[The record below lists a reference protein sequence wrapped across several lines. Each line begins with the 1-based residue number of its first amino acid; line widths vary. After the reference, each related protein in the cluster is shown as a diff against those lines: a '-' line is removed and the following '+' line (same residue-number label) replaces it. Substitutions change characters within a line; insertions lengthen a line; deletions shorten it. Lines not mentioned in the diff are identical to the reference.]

1 VEFVAD
7 RRALVIM
14 DNCEHL
20 LADAADVGQRLV
32 GSCPSLSV
40 LANSRESLSIPDEHT
55 YRVDS
60 LGVSGAP
67 QEPSGRPPSPTGPGW
82 LRIGDGQLSTEGSP
96 SPLSPKRRHG
106 GSPAHRWRGPA
117 CGGLR

>member
-1 VEFVAD
+1 MEFVAD

-20 LADAADVGQRLV
+20 LADAADVAQRLV

-55 YRVDS
+55 
-60 LGVSGAP
+60 
-67 QEPSGRPPSPTGPGW
+67 
-82 LRIGDGQLSTEGSP
+82 
-96 SPLSPKRRHG
+96 
-106 GSPAHRWRGPA
+106 
-117 CGGLR
+117 